1 MWEWLN
7 DNIQRIVRN
16 VKFDSRIGD
25 RQDVAQETLMYLLNE
40 PAIAKKI
47 YENQENIPLLHVI
60 IKKIIF
66 KETAKINGVKR
77 TAFSYYNRITE
88 VCEQYDI
95 EKKTENAYKISGIL
109 GKPFSIPYVIS
120 LIESAHQP
128 DIYCSDRMEML
139 SERWVE

>member
-16 VKFDSRIGD
+16 VKFNGRIGD
-25 RQDVAQETLMYLLNE
+25 RQDIAQETLIYLLNE

-88 VCEQYDI
+88 VCEQYGI
-95 EKKTENAYKISGIL
+95 EKKTENAYKISGLL
-109 GKPFSIPYVIS
+109 GKPFSIPYVVS

-128 DIYCSDRMEML
+128 DICYSDKMEML